1 MPTLS
6 ILFKDKVIE
15 NYQITKGDTFII
27 GRNSANDIVIDNLA
41 VSAQHA
47 KVESA
52 GNGFVYV
59 DLNSENGSF
68 FDEALIK
75 NYWLNDGDEIT
86 IGKHILKFLNEE
98 TGDQPIKKPS
108 SIDQTMQL
116 DTKKFRE
123 LMRKN
128 QPKEKND
135 QTPNENQDQKKKKS
149 VGVLSYL
156 SGNKKQFEINDNMTR
171 IGKDPQSDILVK
183 GFAVG
188 KTAAVINKLPDGWHI
203 SYIEGFSR
211 PRVNNITL
219 KKSIKLENLD
229 IVVIGSTK
237 LQFFIL

>member
-15 NYQITKGDTFII
+15 NYQITKGDTFVI
-27 GRNSANDIVIDNLA
+27 GRNSVNDIVIDNLA

-47 KVESA
+47 KVESD

-68 FDEALIK
+68 LDEALIK
-75 NYWLNDGDEIT
+75 NYWLNDGDKIT

-128 QPKEKND
+128 QPEEKND

-171 IGKDPQSDILVK
+171 IGKDPQSDVLVK

-203 SYIEGFSR
+203 SYIEGLSR

>member
-1 MPTLS
+1 MATLS
-6 ILFKDKVIE
+6 VLFKDKVIE
-15 NYQITKGDTFII
+15 NYQITKGDTFNI
-27 GRNSANDIVIDNLA
+27 GRNNANDIVIDNLA

-47 KVESA
+47 KVESD

-59 DLNSENGSF
+59 DLNSENGSYL
-68 FDEALIK
+68 DDALVK

-86 IGKHILKFLNEE
+86 IGKHILKFLNAQ
-98 TGDQPIKKPS
+98 TRKQPIKKTS

-135 QTPNENQDQKKKKS
+135 QTPNEDQGQKKKKP
-149 VGVLSYL
+149 VGVLTYL
-156 SGNKKQFEINDNMTR
+156 SGSRKQFKINDRLTR

-188 KTAAVINKLPDGWHI
+188 KTAAAINKLPDGWHI
-203 SYIEGFSR
+203 SYVEGLSR
-211 PRVNNITL
+211 PRVNNKIL

-229 IVVIGSTK
+229 IIVIGSAK
-237 LQFFIL
+237 LQFFIS

>member
-6 ILFKDKVIE
+6 LLFKDKVVE
-15 NYQITKGDTFII
+15 NHQITKGDTFII
-27 GRNSANDIVIDNLA
+27 GRNSVNDIVIDNLA

-47 KVESA
+47 KVESD

-68 FDEALIK
+68 LDEALIT
-75 NYWLNDGDEIT
+75 NYWLNDGDKIT
-86 IGKHILKFLNEE
+86 IGKHILKFLNAE
-98 TGDQPIKKPS
+98 TRKQPIKKPS
-108 SIDQTMQL
+108 SINQTMQL

-135 QTPNENQDQKKKKS
+135 QPPNENQDQKKKKS

-156 SGNKKQFEINDNMTR
+156 SGNKKQFKINDNLTR

-183 GFAVG
+183 GFGVG
-188 KTAAVINKLPDGWHI
+188 KTAAIINKFPDGWHI
-203 SYIEGFSR
+203 NYVEGLSR
-211 PRVNNITL
+211 PRVNNKTL
-219 KKSIKLENLD
+219 KKSIELENLD

>member
-6 ILFKDKVIE
+6 ISFKNKIIK

-27 GRNSANDIVIDNLA
+27 GRNSVNDIVIDNLA

-47 KVESA
+47 KVESD

-68 FDEALIK
+68 LDEALIK
-75 NYWLNDGDEIT
+75 NYWLNDGDKIT
-86 IGKHILKFLNEE
+86 IGKHILKFLNAK
-98 TGDQPIKKPS
+98 TRKQPIKKPS
-108 SIDQTMQL
+108 SINQTMQL

-156 SGNKKQFEINDNMTR
+156 AGNKKQFKINNNLTR

-188 KTAAVINKLPDGWHI
+188 KTAAVINKFPDGWHI
-203 SYIEGFSR
+203 SYVEGLSR
-211 PRVNNITL
+211 PRVNKKTL